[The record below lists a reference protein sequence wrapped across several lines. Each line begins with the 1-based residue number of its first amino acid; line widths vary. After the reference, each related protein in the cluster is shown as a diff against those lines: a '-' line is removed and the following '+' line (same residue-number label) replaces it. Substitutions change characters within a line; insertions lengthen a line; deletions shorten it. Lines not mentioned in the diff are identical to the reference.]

1 MDDVF
6 ILAGTHTLSGAFGWL
21 LCSVAARARQERLRA
36 QREAV
41 QTWAEN
47 AQKEAELDRYAN
59 PNRYPL
65 DHPGYTRLGIELGL
79 VCPPDASA
87 LVAEQNRK
95 AARSV
100 DIDLT
105 DGAS

>member
-1 MDDVF
+1 M
-6 ILAGTHTLSGAFGWL
+6 SR
-21 LCSVAARARQERLRA
+21 AAVREWAA
-36 QREAV
+36 NMQRD
-41 QTWAEN
+41 
-47 AQKEAELDRYAN
+47 AELERVGDVAD
-59 PNRYPL
+59 YPL
-65 DHPGYTRLGIELGL
+65 DHPGYVRLGIELGL

-100 DIDLT
+100 DIDLR